1 MYRGFASPAKEINSQ
16 PRAVQPSEDLD
27 RTNSAAK
34 QRAGM
39 NADGWSA
46 PQQRGFSCRQQPNRE
61 NENAAM
67 EKAAVAL
74 RKWFAYLISK
84 TLMGDGTPYAVCGA
98 PVITEHGMLASG
110 RPCNEDEMYGTH
122 AAWLAHPCRCR
133 LMGYIYLE

>member
-1 MYRGFASPAKEINSQ
+1 
-16 PRAVQPSEDLD
+16 
-27 RTNSAAK
+27 
-34 QRAGM
+34 M
-39 NADGWSA
+39 NAELLMAGA
-46 PQQRGFSCRQQPNRE
+46 PCSNVASVVANAQQGGAER
-61 NENAAM
+61 NAAM

-110 RPCNEDEMYGTH
+110 RLSNEDEMYGTH
-122 AAWLAHPCRCR
+122 AFWLAHPCRCR